1 VLKPIS
7 KLANP
12 RYLQLVFRV
21 RAPTIIVR
29 IADNLIN
36 CIIGVEICESNS
48 WRISIQSFEKTF
60 EKTFQ
65 AGVKQLD
72 LLVHLWSHTPL
83 VYIFFVHMVVSSLNP
98 ETG

>member
-1 VLKPIS
+1 VLQPIS

-29 IADNLIN
+29 VADNLIN
-36 CIIGVEICESNS
+36 CIICESNS
-48 WRISIQSFEKTF
+48 LRISTQSFEKTF
-60 EKTFQ
+60 EKTSQ

-72 LLVHLWSHTPL
+72 LLVHLWSHTPF
-83 VYIFFVHMVVSSLNP
+83 VSIFFVHMVVSSLNP

>member
-1 VLKPIS
+1 M
-7 KLANP
+7 ANP

-36 CIIGVEICESNS
+36 CIICESNS

>member
-1 VLKPIS
+1 VLKPNS

-21 RAPTIIVR
+21 RAPTRIVR
-29 IADNLIN
+29 IADNLIK

-48 WRISIQSFEKTF
+48 WRISIQSF